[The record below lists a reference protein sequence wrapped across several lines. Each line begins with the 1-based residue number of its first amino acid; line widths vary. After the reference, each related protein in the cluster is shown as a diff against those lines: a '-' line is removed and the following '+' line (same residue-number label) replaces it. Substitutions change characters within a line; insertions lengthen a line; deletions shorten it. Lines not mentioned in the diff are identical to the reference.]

1 MVGFCTGEP
10 PDYGSLQFF
19 LVMKKQALWESHTA
33 TSLGFSLTWKG
44 WKRDKIVTPSYI
56 LVMTYLHYTAKG
68 LQTSS

>member
-44 WKRDKIVTPSYI
+44 WKF
-56 LVMTYLHYTAKG
+56 L
-68 LQTSS
+68 